1 MPPPAAT
8 NANDSKPLLRNRD
21 DHGSHL
27 PRNTQIT
34 PPMGREIEEKRRV
47 TRREAAAL
55 LRKTAKKLEKGHV
68 EIRSQTFPVPKQ
80 DLELEIEY
88 EEEPHENEFEI
99 EIEWK
104 PRQVETRNETGEEL
118 EPAEPGEAEPGWKRV
133 EITGDEED
141 EPREPVEVESQPV
154 TELEPSTEEVQKI
167 LESRMDYDDVKEE
180 MEHILRGLVK
190 SAENGQ
196 DPKPDQL
203 RRFLA
208 LNRAFER
215 YAEGEKYEDR
225 MENYSEKIRNL
236 KKVAAT
242 GDTER
247 ILRKLRTVET
257 EEDACH
263 DIYR

>member
-1 MPPPAAT
+1 
-8 NANDSKPLLRNRD
+8 
-21 DHGSHL
+21 
-27 PRNTQIT
+27 
-34 PPMGREIEEKRRV
+34 MGREIEEKRRV

-68 EIRSQTFPVPKQ
+68 ETRSQTFPVPKQ
-80 DLELEIEY
+80 GLELEIEY

-104 PRQVETRNETGEEL
+104 PSQAESRNEPGEEP
-118 EPAEPGEAEPGWKRV
+118 ESSEPGEAEPGWKRV
-133 EITGDEED
+133 EITGDDED
-141 EPREPVEVESQPV
+141 EPGDPVEVEKQAV
-154 TELEPSTEEVQKI
+154 AGLEPSADEIQKI
-167 LESRMDYDDVKEE
+167 LQSRMDYDDVKEE

-190 SAENGQ
+190 SAESGRNPEPGEL
-196 DPKPDQL
+196 K
-203 RRFLA
+203 RFLA

-225 MENYSEKIRNL
+225 MESYSEKIRNL
-236 KKVAAT
+236 KKAAAT
-242 GDTER
+242 GDTDR
-247 ILRKLRTVET
+247 ILRRLRAVEN